1 MVKGGEN
8 FNTLSDKLEYMTD
21 LGFETVP
28 WAFVENQEDITKITA
43 AFSYFD
49 YTLDGLVYKYD
60 NIEYYKS
67 LGSTAHHPLG
77 AMAFKFQD
85 EMAETTLIDIEWT
98 MGRTGVL
105 TPVAIFEPVKLEG
118 SIVQRC
124 SLANLSVMAEKLGKP
139 YIGQKIWVIKSNQI
153 IPQIIKAEKIS
164 E

>member
-1 MVKGGEN
+1 
-8 FNTLSDKLEYMTD
+8 MTD
-21 LGFETVP
+21 LVFETVP
-28 WAFVENQEDITKITA
+28 WGIVENQEDRTKITA

-49 YTLDGLVYKYD
+49 YPLDGLVYKYD

-85 EMAETTLIDIEWT
+85 ETAETTLIDIEWSL
-98 MGRTGVL
+98 GRTGQI
-105 TPVAIFEPVKLEG
+105 TPIAVFEPVELEG

-124 SLANLSVMAEKLGKP
+124 SLANLSVMNEKLGKP
-139 YIGQKIWVIKSNQI
+139 YVGQKIWVTKRNMI
-153 IPQIIKAEKIS
+153 IPYIERAEKIS